1 MLDESGPFPALPL
14 KEAAEEA
21 APVNP
26 YGDVALGVEC
36 AWPEVLPVLEPH
48 EHTDG

>member
-1 MLDESGPFPALPL
+1 MIQPS
-14 KEAAEEA
+14 EEIILEQV

-36 AWPEVLPVLEPH
+36 AWPTTESGLLPQAAQES
-48 EHTDG
+48 